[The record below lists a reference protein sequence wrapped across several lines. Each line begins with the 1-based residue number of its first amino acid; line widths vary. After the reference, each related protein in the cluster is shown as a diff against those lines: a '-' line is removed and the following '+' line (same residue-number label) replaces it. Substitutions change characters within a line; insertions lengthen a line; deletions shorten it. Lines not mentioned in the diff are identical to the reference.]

1 MAAGEGFEPPAQAP
15 GAAPGLNLCEGP
27 NPYERTMAKR
37 KDPQLLLR
45 VFLAAGEGF
54 EPSHTESES
63 AVLPLHNP
71 AMFLT
76 NKIHYT
82 RFPAFVN
89 TFFPVS
95 EKIFRGRFGPPP
107 ERVRDV
113 TPPAGLPT

>member
-89 TFFPVS
+89 TFFRFLKKFSGGGLARPR
-95 EKIFRGRFGPPP
+95 RG
-107 ERVRDV
+107 
-113 TPPAGLPT
+113 